1 MHIFRPVPLV
11 HSLSLL
17 TERIYSIIL
26 HVTILDLFR
35 PFLAEN
41 PRRSLQLM
49 NFTSEQRGPE
59 DVYAASTNQ
68 LKHLVL
74 AFRTRYS
81 CANVSLLWHKAM
93 LYVIDDCLPQ
103 EDIAGGKGKSVAKQ
117 SETEKGGDGRG
128 GSAEVS
134 TPGDADEDALGD
146 HRRKIWLL
154 ACLAGYRALAPQFT
168 VAKTIF
174 ERLLNTAV
182 LRSGVTAE
190 EAQVLMDQMASDSN
204 QLPQYP
210 GRRQLEGQRTHRTM
224 TLPSRGGRNEQGHS
238 MADAGGGSSISNVFR
253 TAEWPSPVEET
264 PATSTSLITGF
275 EFSI

>member
-1 MHIFRPVPLV
+1 
-11 HSLSLL
+11 
-17 TERIYSIIL
+17 
-26 HVTILDLFR
+26 
-35 PFLAEN
+35 
-41 PRRSLQLM
+41 M

-59 DVYAASTNQ
+59 DVYAASINQ

-74 AFRTRYS
+74 AFRTRYP
-81 CANVSLLWHKAM
+81 CANVSLFWHKAM
-93 LYVIDDCLPQ
+93 LYVIEDCLPQ
-103 EDIAGGKGKSVAKQ
+103 EDITGGKGKSVAMQ
-117 SETEKGGDGRG
+117 GETQKEGDGRG

-134 TPGDADEDALGD
+134 TPGGVDEDALAD
-146 HRRKIWLL
+146 PRRKIWFL

-168 VAKTIF
+168 IAKTIF
-174 ERLLNTAV
+174 ERLVSTAV
-182 LRSGVTAE
+182 LRSCITAE

-204 QLPQYP
+204 QSPQYP
-210 GRRQLEGQRTHRTM
+210 GRRQLEGQRTHKTM
-224 TLPSRGGRNEQGHS
+224 TLPSRGGRNEQGTS